1 MQCPKCN
8 ARVLYDEDRN
18 PVCPKCGWEEKAESK
33 AALPEKDNNVSE
45 LKLPEIDLEK
55 FILMDSDDN
64 SDADNKTDNITIDNP
79 NTDTND
85 NSSTDADDVI
95 DTDIDID
102 IDTDT
107 DDNHDI
113 DKSIDKDDDTD
124 DKDDNKPGKNSTRF
138 VYNPKTKR
146 LDPVNKATKGNF
158 LDKLPDFLT
167 RKNYLGLKITS
178 IIIVAVIA
186 VVFATSYIEN
196 KRHEQYINSDE
207 YKLEQAIPM
216 LVSGDTAGGL
226 EMIRDVYTPQAVI
239 IKEYYDQVE
248 FAKDNFVTAVD
259 SGDLTAARNQYE
271 IFAESFEN
279 FKATSKSDIYYL
291 PDEIKAKYECIE
303 NAFRYA
309 ENNFSADSPTR
320 TELYDAV
327 YDAQVVFYNMVER
340 RRTSKDGS
348 NFTLASLQDRIDISK
363 DALTILE
370 KYTFDSSETKI
381 EVLDSF
387 VISKCNTL
395 SENGKNYIVLSYDL
409 SSALYY
415 IKSDCSSEIDS
426 SESHIENTL
435 NKHPDWSMN
444 DPLYY
449 TDGPDY
455 DYKNYICSSLAEIG
469 SYEDM
474 SNNQAKIMNMMELD
488 VFYYLITGT
497 DTYWNN

>member
-8 ARVLYDEDRN
+8 TRVLYDEDRN

-33 AALPEKDNNVSE
+33 AALPEKNKNVSE
-45 LKLPEIDLEK
+45 LNPPEIDLEK

-79 NTDTND
+79 NTNTDTND
-85 NSSTDADDVI
+85 NSSTNADADDI
-95 DTDIDID
+95 INTDIDI
-102 IDTDT
+102 DT

-186 VVFATSYIEN
+186 VVSTTSYIEN

-259 SGDLTAARNQYE
+259 SGDLAAARNQYE

-291 PDEIKAKYECIE
+291 PDEIKAKYECID
-303 NAFRYA
+303 NAFRYV
-309 ENNFSADSPTR
+309 NNNIAADAPNRIDLLS
-320 TELYDAV
+320 AV
-327 YDAQVVFYNMVER
+327 YDAQVVMLNEVDEKR
-340 RRTSKDGS
+340 SSKDGL
-348 NFTLASLQDRIDISK
+348 NFSTSTHRSRIETSKPALEILKKYNLSSYHTDFKVIDSLI
-363 DALTILE
+363 
-370 KYTFDSSETKI
+370 
-381 EVLDSF
+381 
-387 VISKCNTL
+387 ISKCNTK
-395 SENGKNYIVLSYDL
+395 SENGSNFITLSYTL
-409 SSALYY
+409 SSALYWLEDY
-415 IKSDCSSEIDS
+415 CSDEITRSQERLDSALEKFGESS
-426 SESHIENTL
+426 TL
-435 NKHPDWSMN
+435 YLVN
-444 DPLYY
+444 
-449 TDGPDY
+449 GPDP
-455 DYKNYICSSLAEIG
+455 DFTNSIGSNLKAIG
-469 SYEDM
+469 SYTEI
-474 SNNQAKIMNMMELD
+474 SENQSKIINMMELD
-488 VFYYLITGT
+488 VFYYLITGSSPS
-497 DTYWNN
+497 WNN